1 MGMKKGEKAKPVK
14 RTDSMQWLADS
25 ISAELGL
32 KKSIKQTGG
41 FYKKSSAEAD
51 QSVKFCPECRQHW
64 EVHTVYN
71 PKGNREMFYKYSHIT
86 GYGKKKAVCIE
97 CK

>member
-51 QSVKFCPECRQHW
+51 QSVKFCPECRQTW
-64 EVHTVYN
+64 EVETVYN

>member
-1 MGMKKGEKAKPVK
+1 MKKGEKAKPVK

-25 ISAELGL
+25 ISAELGV

-51 QSVKFCPECRQHW
+51 QSVKFCPECRQTW
-64 EVHTVYN
+64 EVETVYN

>member
-1 MGMKKGEKAKPVK
+1 MGMKKGEKEKPVK
-14 RTDSMQWLADS
+14 RTDSIQWLADS

-32 KKSIKQTGG
+32 KKAIKKSVG
-41 FYKKSSAEAD
+41 FYKHSSAEAD
-51 QSVKFCPECRQHW
+51 QSVKFCPECRHTW
-64 EVHTVYN
+64 EVETVFN
-71 PKGNREMFYKYSHIT
+71 PKRNRKMFYKYSYIT

>member
-41 FYKKSSAEAD
+41 FYKKSSAAAD
-51 QSVKFCPECRQHW
+51 QSVKFCPECRQTW
-64 EVHTVYN
+64 EIEKIYQ
-71 PKGNREMFYKYSHIT
+71 PDKIYESLYKYTHIT
-86 GYGKKKAVCIE
+86 GYGKKREVCIY
-97 CK
+97 CI

>member
-41 FYKKSSAEAD
+41 FY
-51 QSVKFCPECRQHW
+51 
-64 EVHTVYN
+64 
-71 PKGNREMFYKYSHIT
+71 
-86 GYGKKKAVCIE
+86 
-97 CK
+97 

>member
-1 MGMKKGEKAKPVK
+1 MGMRKGEKEQPVQ
-14 RTDSMQWLADS
+14 RTDSIQWLADS

-41 FYKKSSAEAD
+41 FYKHSSAEAD
-51 QSVKFCPECRQHW
+51 QSVKFCPKCRHTW
-64 EVHTVYN
+64 EIEKIYQPDKTY
-71 PKGNREMFYKYSHIT
+71 ETLYKYTHIT
-86 GYGKKKAVCIE
+86 GYGKKREVCIE

>member
-1 MGMKKGEKAKPVK
+1 MGMRKGEKAKPVK

-25 ISAELGL
+25 ISSELGL
-32 KKSIKQTGG
+32 KKAIKQTGG
-41 FYKKSSAEAD
+41 FYKHSSAEAD
-51 QSVKFCPECRQHW
+51 QSVKFCPKCRHTW
-64 EVHTVYN
+64 EIETVFN
-71 PKGNREMFYKYSHIT
+71 PKGNKKTFYKYTHIT